1 MVHRVILR
9 TGASQLDRYDVAL
22 STVSRHDEFVFH
34 AGPLLPP
41 SRIHSI
47 SDEELPL
54 PYSTRYYA
62 LRSSFSRVYGQ
73 RGSLLR
79 EELVHIYI
87 YMCVYTRDG
96 DLRVGDS
103 IYTDFGRHQFGITAR
118 ETRDTTSKT
127 ARHATARFS
136 TRETRPRF
144 RGHPAPMYH
153 RDTIELE
160 LPEIIPSYY
169 RGVVISRR
177 TTLRVYPDP
186 LYFTY

>member
-62 LRSSFSRVYGQ
+62 LRSSPAFTVNADRSFEKNWFY
-73 RGSLLR
+73 
-79 EELVHIYI
+79 IYI
-87 YMCVYTRDG
+87 YMYTRDG
-96 DLRVGDS
+96 DLGVGDS

>member
-1 MVHRVILR
+1 MKNYHYPTRLDTTLYVVLPRLR
-9 TGASQLDRYDVAL
+9 
-22 STVSRHDEFVFH
+22 STRI
-34 AGPLLPP
+34 AP
-41 SRIHSI
+41 SRRI
-47 SDEELPL
+47 
-54 PYSTRYYA
+54 
-62 LRSSFSRVYGQ
+62 
-73 RGSLLR
+73 GSY
-79 EELVHIYI
+79 IYI

>member
-1 MVHRVILR
+1 
-9 TGASQLDRYDVAL
+9 
-22 STVSRHDEFVFH
+22 
-34 AGPLLPP
+34 
-41 SRIHSI
+41 
-47 SDEELPL
+47 
-54 PYSTRYYA
+54 
-62 LRSSFSRVYGQ
+62 
-73 RGSLLR
+73 
-79 EELVHIYI
+79 
-87 YMCVYTRDG
+87 MCVYTRDG